1 MSDKS
6 YALGPTLTGFDC
18 YCDVVRGILR
28 LYVSIVNGIYD
39 RNNNGGEP
47 LDAINDSI
55 EAIANLTLPTASGP
69 TGYNIDN
76 EAVTQALLLE
86 SIRSVKVSYVK
97 TAYAEKIARNVVL
110 DCIQILQKHLVDLIN
125 ESTSY
130 SDINDY
136 YNQNQVQRSSV
147 DNILNGGYHFTSDWN
162 ALSSC
167 VGVPYSSTYD
177 IG

>member
-39 RNNNGGEP
+39 RNNSGGEP

-55 EAIANLTLPTASGP
+55 EAVANLTLPTASGP

-86 SIRSVKVSYVK
+86 SVKGIK
-97 TAYAEKIARNVVL
+97 TKFVRIAYAESVARYIVL
-110 DCIQILQKHLVDLIN
+110 DIIKTLQKHLVDLIN

-162 ALSSC
+162 ILSTFA
-167 VGVPYSSTYD
+167 GVPYSSAYD
-177 IG
+177 IN